1 MKKLYKKAES
11 TKLPQAWLILS
22 NKPTELKKKIFLRD
36 LLFEV
41 KENTLTKANARKL
54 WLVLSNNGFYLHPAL
69 EKQYMKQRICFF
81 CSGEIVTHKAD
92 EGNYEEICN
101 TCDYLYNEK

>member
-1 MKKLYKKAES
+1 M
-11 TKLPQAWLILS
+11 ILS
-22 NKPTELKKKIFLRD
+22 NKPQELNKKIFLHD

-41 KENTLTKANARKL
+41 KEDTLIKANARKL

-69 EKQYMKQRICFF
+69 EKQYMKQRVCFF

-92 EGNYEEICN
+92 EGNYEEVCSE
-101 TCDYLYNEK
+101 CGYRYLER